1 MSPRKRAASGG
12 AAADPG
18 TTAPVDPPLGP
29 EGKPLTFEQALDRLE
44 GIVEKLEGGRIPL
57 EESIARFEEGVS
69 LSRFL
74 EAELGRAEKRVQEL
88 VDRAGATGTRP
99 WAEDDL
105 EDGAGEAGGDDFD
118 EDDDDAL

>member
-1 MSPRKRAASGG
+1 MSPRKRAASGPAG
-12 AAADPG
+12 DPA

-29 EGKPLTFEQALDRLE
+29 DGRPLTFEQALDRLE
-44 GIVEKLEGGRIPL
+44 GIVEKLEDGRIPL

-74 EAELGRAEKRVQEL
+74 ESELARAEKRVQEL
-88 VDRAGATGTRP
+88 VDRAGAPGTRP

-105 EDGAGEAGGDDFD
+105 EAD
-118 EDDDDAL
+118 